1 MKKKLA
7 LFLAVVLAASQLGGY
22 IPANAADG
30 RIVMEP
36 SELKGNSQNAFAM
49 EETISTLKMT
59 PDGETDSYIQIDNW
73 DVLDRTVSEADYP
86 YVGIDYYFDVEEGG
100 SWKNWRIGST
110 DIDDMTESDAETL
123 NQGPDVVDYDA
134 DLVGPKYVAKL
145 VGTDTNSSSHQ
156 WTDIYQT
163 ISSVTAGDTYVFS
176 CDYYV
181 PDGAQGGIRIYN
193 SAGNAAAWVNTGGN
207 GGAPQTGGA
216 VSTLNNTGGSR
227 GTMVVEYTVQEGETW
242 FKPAFRHESEGG
254 ESYYWNFCVSK
265 KATVKGVNNYKN
277 LLKNGDFSQSD
288 GSWIGWRNIT
298 DTAGSDTFTQNYGPD
313 VVTYDASI
321 LGDSEPKYMAQLI
334 GKYTNS
340 NNVTHSWK
348 DVQQIIWDVKEGET
362 YVFSCKYYMPAG
374 SRGNIRFY
382 AENVSGTAIWTAR
395 GLASNTTTERGTM
408 VVEYTVPANC
418 TWIAPTLVQEETGL
432 GYYWDICLMKK
443 GGDGTN
449 LLTNADFTADD
460 GKIPENMT
468 IRMLPDGNNN
478 EYRSSE
484 NTVVSNQWARVIF
497 DYSDWYETYG
507 SLTTNGVYGQMH
519 FFPWGRTN
527 DSKGTTADGTMYINN
542 ISFYAEKPGTPSV
555 TGISFIADKVQVVR
569 DGSVRIPAVTVEGEN
584 YPITAYD
591 LELSGH
597 SSANTKISDGYI
609 YIGADETAETITI
622 TAKAA
627 MNTEV
632 TATCTVNVKDVIER
646 TDFDETN
653 ITTRFGVVSDVHISG
668 SWNQERS
675 VAKFA
680 HTIEALQKTAA
691 EDNAAL
697 DAILVNGDLVDAV
710 ASLGNVDKENTDIY
724 GSKAVQ
730 NFREVNYVAQG
741 IWGAPAEGA
750 TSLSDTTTGYGA
762 GVADGVKFFY
772 SLGNHDEGGKGET
785 SYDTTKYEKVN
796 SAEYFAAVICGWQYK
811 YDEAQAAT
819 AAWDESYVNYINDL
833 IDYNKDPATV
843 NAEKFYST
851 YGVTLESA
859 VAKFDKYYGFD
870 TNYSNEDG
878 LLYGNRHMTI
888 GEGKDAIHFVA
899 LELSISDTSL
909 NFLDKICTQSVKENP
924 NKPIFVITHYKVS
937 EDMPGY
943 EGVQNRVREM
953 MAKYP
958 QIIAWGG
965 HSHSYL
971 QSDLAIDSD
980 EGFIQVDSSATAYA
994 SQQYLTFEA
1003 SQGDSAT
1010 GSLYAE
1016 NAASKENHAYSMGC
1030 YVEVDANFNVRI
1042 NRIDLYRSF
1051 SADYAEDTGL
1061 YSHKIFTEYT
1071 EQAKATPVNT
1081 AVFTRTAWD
1090 ITDIGLEGIHLA
1102 DYTNKRIEKT
1112 EKPVLTD
1119 TSTLNVKRSGNT
1131 LTANISLDATDDGMV
1146 YMYVV
1151 ELWDAT
1157 ANSMLERHYYTNKFY
1172 DYPDI
1177 SKIPAI
1183 EAELVFEGIEVGT
1196 TYEVKAYPVDDF
1208 DVAGEAI
1215 SETVHKVKYVYVSDI
1230 SQYRSGEKSYPD
1242 LEGYAFAGWYQGTA
1256 DVVPTTDE
1264 TLTSVAKTT
1273 TDGGAWAK
1281 YVPEEV
1287 LSVKAQT
1294 TDYIAQN
1301 PDKTKLRLV
1310 STVDSLRYSEVGF
1323 KIKFNQG
1330 NKEYTYDTNTVYET
1344 LTAIDSTD
1352 IAFTYLPTKFSPV
1365 SEYFMAY
1372 TIKNIDKSLFDNYEF
1387 AVTPYWVT
1395 LDGTTVKGVARERLL
1410 VTDQLADNADGC
1422 DFTVEDSTYTYTM
1435 TKSDQTASY
1444 QYFKGASD
1452 LLYVEG
1458 IYTKADANN
1467 QFGLSIRNGGEERQ
1481 IFFAADGVKVVNQ
1494 NMETSGLVDGKEFT
1508 ISDADTIN
1516 KMISAETGTE
1526 TKIVW
1531 EIKDNVLYC
1540 SLGGVAV
1547 YEVSMENL
1555 CSDWKD
1561 GRYYQ
1566 VGIAGYN
1573 TDVTTSVAK
1582 FVLESLRFSGFEV
1595 IEKELMLSNTYY
1607 RLQREKELKVAYI
1620 GGSVTYG
1627 VGATDREQYSWRART
1642 TAWLQETYSGAKV
1655 TEINAAISGTGSAY
1669 GAHRA
1674 VYDLKLQSE
1683 TERPDLVFIEFAIND
1698 MYDGV
1703 SAEDAKLYTES
1714 LVKTIYQYAPQ
1725 ADIIFVFT
1733 TDRGQGNA
1741 CYRTI
1746 EAHMEVAEAYQLP
1759 CISVGARLY
1768 DEIVVENGG
1777 QAPTSDT
1784 DPVWAKYFT
1793 DGVHPT
1799 DAGYEKYASYVT
1811 AYLREIFSQQETIP
1825 MELEDAF
1832 CPEETLSSV
1841 LVNPH
1846 TVDFSGHTFNSEN
1859 ITLNTDGSIESNVAG
1874 TTFTFKFTGTDLR
1887 LLAYGTTTGADLEIS
1902 IDGNESQTF
1911 SLYRSSGQW
1920 KPILVAQGLQK
1931 GEHTVTITLRESEYG
1946 LDMTIR
1952 DILIS
1957 GSDLE
1962 GITEVK

>member
-36 SELKGNSQNAFAM
+36 AELKGNSQTSASV
-49 EETISTLKMT
+49 EETTHDGVNVLKMT
-59 PDGETDSYIQIDNW
+59 PDGVRGDNYIRIDNHII
-73 DVLDRTVSEADYP
+73 LDSTVSQ
-86 YVGIDYYFDVEEGG
+86 EE
-100 SWKNWRIGST
+100 N
-110 DIDDMTESDAETL
+110 
-123 NQGPDVVDYDA
+123 
-134 DLVGPKYVAKL
+134 KYVAVDYYYDVTTGSLTGWNINNTYEMPDKETYE
-145 VGTDTNSSSHQ
+145 VVSKTHGPTVTEYDAESTGHQ
-156 WTDIYQT
+156 YIVKMDANVTSYQYINQI
-163 ISSVTAGDTYVFS
+163 ISDVSVGDTYVFS
-176 CDYYV
+176 CDYYKTTSSSC
-181 PDGAQGGIRIYN
+181 AGIRIYDGSDENTVWANTYGN
-193 SAGNAAAWVNTGGN
+193 SSVKK
-207 GGAPQTGGA
+207 TGGA
-216 VSTLNNTGGSR
+216 VSTLNDAGGTR
-227 GTMVVEYTVQEGETW
+227 GTLAVSYTVQEGDTQIR
-242 FKPAFRHESEGG
+242 PAFSSETGVC
-254 ESYYWNFCVSK
+254 YLWNFCVTRIPK
-265 KATVKGVNNYKN
+265 ERTLDQCNAKNY
-277 LLKNGDFSQSD
+277 LKNADFTQSD
-288 GSWIGWRNIT
+288 GSWIGWRFGLSASAVANKT
-298 DTAGSDTFTQNYGPD
+298 DSDTLSAAKGDYIIP
-313 VVTYDASI
+313 YDADI
-321 LGDSEPKYMAQLI
+321 VGDMEPKYMAALD
-334 GKYTNS
+334 GNYTDSAGNIQQ
-340 NNVTHSWK
+340 NKN
-348 DVQQIIWDVKEGET
+348 VQQRISGVTEGET
-362 YVFSCKYYMPAG
+362 YVFSCDYYMPAG
-374 SRGNIRFY
+374 ARGGIRFF
-382 AENVSGTAIWTAR
+382 AENQNGGNAIMWTAR
-395 GLASNTTTERGTM
+395 GAYQISNAERGTM
-408 VVEYTVPANC
+408 IIEYTIPENC
-418 TWIAPTLVQEETGL
+418 SWLDAAIMQETQSQYGDDY
-432 GYYWDICLMKK
+432 GYYWNLRVVKK

-449 LLTNADFTADD
+449 LLTNADFTIDD
-460 GKIPENMT
+460 DKLPENMVL
-468 IRMLPDGNNN
+468 RMLPAGGD
-478 EYRSSE
+478 YRESE
-484 NTVVSNQWARVIF
+484 NTIVANQWARAIF
-497 DYSDWYETYG
+497 DYSDFYKLYG
-507 SLTTNGVYGQMH
+507 TKGDYPGIYRQMH
-519 FFPWGRTN
+519 FFPWGRTD
-527 DSKGTTADGTMYINN
+527 DSYGDSAEGTMYINN
-542 ISFYAEKPGTPSV
+542 MSFYKEYPGTPSV
-555 TGISFIADKVQVVR
+555 TGISFIADNVQVVR
-569 DGSVRIPAVTVEGEN
+569 NGSVRIPTVSVEGEN

-597 SSANTKISDGYI
+597 SSADTKISEGYI

-622 TAKAA
+622 TAKAV
-627 MNTEV
+627 MNTAV
-632 TATCTVNVKDVIER
+632 TATCTVNVKDAIER
-646 TDFDETN
+646 TDFNETN

-680 HTIEALQKTAA
+680 HTIEALQKTAGTDD
-691 EDNAAL
+691 EGNTNL

-710 ASLGNVDKENTDIY
+710 ASLGNVNAETDIY

-741 IWGAPAEGA
+741 LWGAPAEGTA
-750 TSLSDTTTGYGA
+750 SLSDTTTGYGA

-819 AAWDESYVNYINDL
+819 AEWDESYVDYINDL
-833 IDYNKDPATV
+833 IDYNKNPATV
-843 NAEKFYST
+843 NADEFYST

-859 VAKFDKYYGFD
+859 DAKFDKYYGFD

-888 GEGKDAIHFVA
+888 GEGNDAIHFVA

-909 NFLDKICTQSVKENP
+909 SFLDEICTQSVKENP

-958 QIIAWGG
+958 QIIVWGG

-980 EGFIQVDSSATAYA
+980 EGFIQVDSSAAAYA

-1061 YSHKIFTEYT
+1061 YSHKIFTEYN

-1102 DYTNKRIEKT
+1102 DYTNERIEKT

-1131 LTANISLDATDDGMV
+1131 LTANISLDAIDDGMV

-1157 ANSMLERHYYTNKFY
+1157 ANSVLERHYYTNKFY

-1183 EAELVFEGIEVGT
+1183 EVELVFDNIEIGT
-1196 TYEVKAYPVDDF
+1196 SYEVKAYPVDDF

-1215 SETVHKVKYVYVSDI
+1215 SETIHKVKYVYESNI
-1230 SQYRSGEKSYPD
+1230 SQYRSGDKSYPD
-1242 LEGYAFAGWYQGTA
+1242 LEGYVFAGWYQGTA
-1256 DVVPTTDE
+1256 DVVPTTDA
-1264 TLTSVAKTT
+1264 TLTPVAETT

-1281 YVPEEV
+1281 YVPEEA

-1294 TDYIAQN
+1294 TDYIENN

-1330 NKEYTYDTNTVYET
+1330 NKEYTYDTNKVYET
-1344 LTAIDSTD
+1344 LTAIDPTD
-1352 IAFTYLPTKFSPV
+1352 IEFKYQPTEFSAV
-1365 SEYFMAY
+1365 SEYFIAY
-1372 TIKNIDKSLFDNYEF
+1372 TIKNIDKSLFDNYEL

-1422 DFTVEDSTYTYTM
+1422 DFTVADSTYTYMM
-1435 TKSDQTASY
+1435 TPSDDNTASY

-1452 LLYVEG
+1452 LVYVEG
-1458 IYTKADANN
+1458 TYTKADGNN
-1467 QFGLSIRNGGEERQ
+1467 QFGLTIRNGGKERQ
-1481 IFFAADGVKVVNQ
+1481 IFFATDGVKVVNQ
-1494 NMETSGLVDGKEFT
+1494 NMETSGLVDEKTVT
-1508 ISDADTIN
+1508 IRDADTIN
-1516 KMISAETGTE
+1516 AMISAATGTE

-1547 YEVSMENL
+1547 YEVPMENL

-1566 VGIAGYN
+1566 VGVAGYN
-1573 TDVTTSVAK
+1573 TSATETAAV
-1582 FVLESLRFSGFEV
+1582 FVLGQ
-1595 IEKELMLSNTYY
+1595 
-1607 RLQREKELKVAYI
+1607 LQ
-1620 GGSVTYG
+1620 
-1627 VGATDREQYSWRART
+1627 
-1642 TAWLQETYSGAKV
+1642 
-1655 TEINAAISGTGSAY
+1655 
-1669 GAHRA
+1669 
-1674 VYDLKLQSE
+1674 
-1683 TERPDLVFIEFAIND
+1683 F
-1698 MYDGV
+1698 
-1703 SAEDAKLYTES
+1703 
-1714 LVKTIYQYAPQ
+1714 
-1725 ADIIFVFT
+1725 
-1733 TDRGQGNA
+1733 
-1741 CYRTI
+1741 
-1746 EAHMEVAEAYQLP
+1746 
-1759 CISVGARLY
+1759 
-1768 DEIVVENGG
+1768 
-1777 QAPTSDT
+1777 
-1784 DPVWAKYFT
+1784 
-1793 DGVHPT
+1793 
-1799 DAGYEKYASYVT
+1799 
-1811 AYLREIFSQQETIP
+1811 
-1825 MELEDAF
+1825 
-1832 CPEETLSSV
+1832 
-1841 LVNPH
+1841 
-1846 TVDFSGHTFNSEN
+1846 
-1859 ITLNTDGSIESNVAG
+1859 
-1874 TTFTFKFTGTDLR
+1874 
-1887 LLAYGTTTGADLEIS
+1887 
-1902 IDGNESQTF
+1902 
-1911 SLYRSSGQW
+1911 
-1920 KPILVAQGLQK
+1920 
-1931 GEHTVTITLRESEYG
+1931 GE
-1946 LDMTIR
+1946 
-1952 DILIS
+1952 
-1957 GSDLE
+1957 
-1962 GITEVK
+1962 